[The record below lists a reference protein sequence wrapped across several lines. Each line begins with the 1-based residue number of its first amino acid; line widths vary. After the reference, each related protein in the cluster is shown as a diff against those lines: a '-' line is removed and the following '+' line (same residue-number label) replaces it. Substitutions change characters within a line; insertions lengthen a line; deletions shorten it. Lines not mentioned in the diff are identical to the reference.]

1 MNYEDRIVCP
11 QCNKINPI
19 NCEEAICP
27 IENFFWEED
36 D

>member
-11 QCNKINPI
+11 KCNKINPI

-27 IENFFWEED
+27 IEEFFWEED